1 MAASLRHVC
10 DMCMSVTR
18 PRRVHRLAEAG
29 IATTLI
35 ADGAIFAMM
44 ARVNK
49 VMLTAMRRMTIT

>member
-1 MAASLRHVC
+1 MAVSLRHVC

-18 PRRVHRLAEAG
+18 PRHVHRLAEAG

-49 VMLTAMRRMTIT
+49 VLN